1 MIISLHDVA
10 LALGRPNSFP
20 ATPISSWSVDSR
32 TIEPGALFFA
42 LRGPNHDGHNYVRAA
57 FEAGAAAAVVDH
69 SLEPWTQASR
79 PPEAD
84 QPVLVVEDT
93 ASALRKLAEWAR
105 LRWSGEVVAV
115 TGSAGKTTTKEI
127 IAQMLAVEM
136 PVGKSEGNLNN
147 EVGLPLSI
155 LRLAPDA
162 LVAVLEMGMNHPGEL
177 RRLAGVA
184 KPTVGVVTNVGY
196 AHIEG
201 FGSIEDVALAKRELI
216 ESLPAQGV
224 AVLNAE
230 DSRVLAFRQVHPGR
244 TITFGFSPAA
254 DVHAANFR
262 SYPNATAFEVDS
274 VSFESPLLGRHGVLN
289 VLAGLAVAR
298 AFEISPDRLV
308 DAVRGISA
316 GKMRGQR
323 LMHNGVMIF
332 DDCYN
337 ANPEA
342 VRGMLDVLRATTAR
356 RRVAVL
362 GEMLELGQW
371 SETLHRDIGRYV
383 AQWGIDVLVGIRGA
397 ARHLVDEAV
406 RAGMPSNAA
415 YFFDDPAAAG
425 GELRRL
431 ARDGDVILFKGS
443 RGTRVER
450 ALERFLDES

>member
-10 LALGRPNSFP
+10 VNLGRQNSFP

-32 TIEPGALFFA
+32 TIQPGALFFA

-57 FEAGAAAAVVDH
+57 FEGGAAAAVVD
-69 SLEPWTQASR
+69 R
-79 PPEAD
+79 VPEGQVVD
-84 QPVLVVEDT
+84 LPHHGPLLVVEDS
-93 ASALRKLAEWAR
+93 AAALRKLAAWAR
-105 LRWSGEVVAV
+105 LRWSGEVVAI
-115 TGSAGKTTTKEI
+115 TGSAGKTTTKDV

-136 PVGKSEGNLNN
+136 PVGKTEGNLNN
-147 EVGLPLSI
+147 EIGLPLSI
-155 LRLAPDA
+155 LRLPPDA

-201 FGSIEDVALAKRELI
+201 LGSIEGVAMAKRELI

-224 AVLNAE
+224 AVLNAD
-230 DSRVLAFRQVHPGR
+230 DSRVLAFRRVHSGR
-244 TITFGFSPAA
+244 TITFGFSPDA
-254 DVHAANFR
+254 DVRATNFR
-262 SYPNATAFEVDS
+262 SYPDVMAFQVDS

-298 AFEISPDRLV
+298 VFEIAPERLV
-308 DAVRGISA
+308 DVVRGISTA
-316 GKMRGQR
+316 EMRGQR
-323 LMHNGVMIF
+323 LTHNGVMIL

-342 VRGMLDVLRATTAR
+342 VRGMLDVLRATAAR
-356 RRVAVL
+356 RRIAVL
-362 GEMLELGQW
+362 GEMLELGPW
-371 SETLHRDIGRYV
+371 SEALHRDIGRYV
-383 AQWGIDVLVGIRGA
+383 AQWGIEVLVGIRGA
-397 ARHLVDEAV
+397 ARYLVEEAV
-406 RAGMPSNAA
+406 KAGMPPDAA
-415 YFFDDPAAAG
+415 YFFDDPATAG
-425 GELRRL
+425 DELRHL

-450 ALERFLDES
+450 ALERFLEE